1 MENTAYHFAPQELYI
16 LFAIGIACYAIT
28 VSRHPSSNL
37 GRFAREMI
45 NYFLFL
51 SWVPLALHY
60 VVVISGLPPTIFIDF
75 PDALLDP
82 REIHEMSKYAAY
94 YVHIVTVLLFAFWI
108 FFLWK
113 AGGGS
118 SEE

>member
-1 MENTAYHFAPQELYI
+1 MEDATYHFAPQELYI
-16 LFAIGIACYAIT
+16 LFAVGIACYAIM

-37 GRFAREMI
+37 GRFARGLI
-45 NYFLFL
+45 NYFLII

-60 VVVISGLPPTIFIDF
+60 VIILFGLPPTIFIDF

-82 REIHEMSKYAAY
+82 RELHEMSKYAAY
-94 YVHIVTVLLFAFWI
+94 YIHMAMIFLLLPWI
-108 FFLWK
+108 IFLWK
-113 AGGGS
+113 AGDGS